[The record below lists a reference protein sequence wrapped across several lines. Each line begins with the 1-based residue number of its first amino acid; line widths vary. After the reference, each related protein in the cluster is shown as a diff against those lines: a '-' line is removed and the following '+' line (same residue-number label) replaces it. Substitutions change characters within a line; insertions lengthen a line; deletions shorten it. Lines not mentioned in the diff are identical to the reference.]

1 MGKVCYTMTIHQLL
15 TSQQQ
20 CCSHG
25 DDGPLGGG
33 QGGQL
38 VEVVHSILEEERHL
52 HVQ

>member
-1 MGKVCYTMTIHQLL
+1 MGKVCYTITIHQLL

-33 QGGQL
+33 QGGQF
-38 VEVVHSILEEERHL
+38 VEVVHSILEEEGYL